1 MAGSARETRAAR
13 RRALVQA
20 EVARVRELSEPSA
33 GETLGERRTAKAG
46 GTFVV
51 GTHFVVRK
59 VAQDDQLAADLARG
73 EAVSLRTDNLADR
86 SAADRP
92 VYDPDL
98 PPAEDFASR
107 TAAMGV
113 SSQQV
118 QVAAQSVRGPL
129 PAAAELNAYN
139 RAAPNAADRIIKMA
153 EQQASHRQRL
163 ERAQVVATIRDQ
175 YLGLLLGFLVCI
187 AGIVA
192 GAYVVVNGAPLAGS
206 ALSFGA
212 LASLVGTFVYGS
224 RK

>member
-1 MAGSARETRAAR
+1 M
-13 RRALVQA
+13 VQA
-20 EVARVRELSEPSA
+20 EVAQLNGSDA
-33 GETLGERRTAKAG
+33 GETLGERRTTKRAVSFATG
-46 GTFVV
+46 A
-51 GTHFVVRK
+51 HFVVRK
-59 VAQDDQLAADLARG
+59 VVPDAQPGADLSPEHVNSR
-73 EAVSLRTDNLADR
+73 RKDILADD
-86 SAADRP
+86 SAVDRP

-98 PPAEDFASR
+98 PPAEDFAYAATR
-107 TAAMGV
+107 TAAVGV

-175 YLGLLLGFLVCI
+175 YLGLVLGFLVCI

-192 GAYVVVNGAPLAGS
+192 GAYVAVNGAPLTGS

>member
-1 MAGSARETRAAR
+1 M
-13 RRALVQA
+13 QA
-20 EVARVRELSEPSA
+20 EVARVRELNGPAA
-33 GETLGERRTAKAG
+33 GKMRGKRRTVKHAVSFG
-46 GTFVV
+46 V

-59 VAQDDQLAADLARG
+59 VAPDTQTGADLSPQHVFSGRND
-73 EAVSLRTDNLADR
+73 VLADR

-98 PPAEDFASR
+98 PPAEDFAYAATR
-107 TAAMGV
+107 TAAVGV
-113 SSQQV
+113 SAQQV

-129 PAAAELNAYN
+129 PAASELNAYN
-139 RAAPNAADRIIKMA
+139 AAAPNAADRIIKMA

-175 YLGLLLGFLVCI
+175 YLGLVLGFLVCL
-187 AGIVA
+187 AGIGA
-192 GAYVVVNGAPLAGS
+192 GAYVAVNGAPLAGS